1 MKKLVS
7 ITMVITI
14 ILSLF
19 TVTASAATDWLKVG
33 SENYYTVTLNDSVYS
48 SYKTQYAKVKLESR
62 NSISRHVSKA
72 RVHVKVTDKNGRWLS
87 EFDTT
92 SGSYLK
98 LYNDN
103 KTYRV
108 YVSYYKSKGGII
120 ESGNAFTDNGNDE
133 WRLTSASK
141 CSISSVKASSNKT
154 TTSSNKTTSSTNKN
168 TSTSSKPTLYE
179 GTAYFISPKH
189 TGTKCVIDT
198 EGGNW
203 STHEGA
209 NALLWEYGNS
219 NYNSRKYKAYHVGN
233 GYYKI
238 VNVNSG
244 LVLDVNT
251 SNLNVGHY
259 KYHGGS
265 NQLWRFDDAGNG
277 YVYVISKWSKN
288 GKTYVLDI
296 HGVQSHNG
304 ANLEVCDINYGNN
317 QRFKFWK

>member
-7 ITMVITI
+7 FTMVITI

-19 TVTASAATDWLKVG
+19 TVTASAATDWLKL
-33 SENYYTVTLNDSVYS
+33 ENSSDYYLVTLDQSVYG
-48 SYKTQYAKVKLESR
+48 SYQTKYSTVKLESR
-62 NSISRHVSKA
+62 NSPSRVVSKA
-72 RVHVKVTDKNGRWLS
+72 KVHVKITDKNGKWLS

-92 SGSYLK
+92 TGSKLK
-98 LYNDN
+98 FYNDH
-103 KTYRV
+103 KWYRV
-108 YVSYYKSKGGII
+108 YVTYSS
-120 ESGNAFTDNGNDE
+120 SASWNDLGNDE
-133 WRLTSASK
+133 WRLSSTSK

-154 TTSSNKTTSSTNKN
+154 TTTSNKTTSST
-168 TSTSSKPTLYE
+168 TTTSSKPTLYE

-288 GKTYVLDI
+288 GKTYCLDI
-296 HGVQSHNG
+296 HGLQSHNG